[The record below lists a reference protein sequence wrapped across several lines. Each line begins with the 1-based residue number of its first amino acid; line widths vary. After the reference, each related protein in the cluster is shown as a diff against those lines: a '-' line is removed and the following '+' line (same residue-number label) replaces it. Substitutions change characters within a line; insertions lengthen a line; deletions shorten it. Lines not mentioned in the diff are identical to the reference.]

1 MDDYYEEYDWFIQNC
16 IRIPET
22 ELILIDW
29 DDVTEDGDDYV
40 TKGEKMAQALITSSQ
55 MFIDFN
61 N

>member
-1 MDDYYEEYDWFIQNC
+1 MKNINSNVKLY
-16 IRIPET
+16 
-22 ELILIDW
+22 
-29 DDVTEDGDDYV
+29 DYV